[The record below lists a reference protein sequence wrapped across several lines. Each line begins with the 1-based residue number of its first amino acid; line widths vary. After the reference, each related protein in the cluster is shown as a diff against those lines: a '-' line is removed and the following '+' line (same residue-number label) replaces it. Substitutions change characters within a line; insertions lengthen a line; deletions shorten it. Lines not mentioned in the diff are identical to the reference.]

1 MKHLFV
7 FFLFFYVSH
16 AVDSQL
22 YESQPNVIFKYD
34 SLEKEQKNVSL
45 EIDFN
50 NAVLY
55 MQQKKYL
62 KAITIL
68 KKTAK
73 ILKIPSFLNIGI
85 CYYKLDSH
93 NNSYLYLKKIYDLK
107 EAAREDIYSHMSAS
121 YYLYL
126 VTNDRKYLATITK
139 LAKKLTTKQFTE
151 EIKRLVADTYI
162 IVKDYEMALKIIDTM
177 KYKDDLKIALLYIKM
192 KNYDMALVHLNGA
205 YENYGDEAKLYDI
218 LWFKIFRDLKANSLV
233 KLQDDIDL
241 LEKSK
246 INFKTN
252 RELPLQIFFN
262 PKKYTAKEY
271 LDKVTNFDEKRK
283 IDLIFYFAP
292 FIFID
297 REEIFNDSVMG
308 YVLED
313 SRNIDLI
320 DGMIEYN
327 HDLLTIIKKDPIIRS
342 VELENNLKTKY
353 GKKSYEYY
361 NLALSFAQ
369 IYDFKKAYKYF
380 KKAYDLSHGN
390 KLYSSMT
397 LISAKR
403 AKIKLDK
410 KFETKLRNNL
420 ISKRGNF
427 DYLGKYV
434 YKIIFDKKYVLPTK
448 KPSKTDRKSI
458 FLRALQFI
466 EKSNENGFK
475 ANEPLLAA
483 DVKDPL
489 VYLLRI
495 LVKGDFESDYEYI
508 SRLQDTIPK
517 EYNDYYLKGPIFIT
531 NYYMNIVK
539 ALGVFNKI
547 DFEIQGDIS
556 PTYLR
561 TNALINLHHGKPIR
575 SIKIL
580 ENIQQKYNLYDK
592 YTTEILI
599 SAFLSANDYA
609 NAFATVGMLQF
620 EQADQDARFL
630 SGVQLL
636 QSLKLNGALQFF
648 KSKYDGELIDFRI
661 IGFDEYLESL

>member
-1 MKHLFV
+1 
-7 FFLFFYVSH
+7 VSH
-16 AVDSQL
+16 ALDSQV

-34 SLEKEQKNVSL
+34 SLQKQQKNVSL

-55 MQQKKYL
+55 MQQKQYL

-93 NNSYLYLKKIYDLK
+93 NNAYLYLKKIYDLK
-107 EAAREDIYSHMSAS
+107 EATKEDIYSYMSAS

-126 VTNDRKYLATITK
+126 VTNDRKYLATITD
-139 LAKKLTTKQFTE
+139 LSKKISTENFTE
-151 EIKRLVADTYI
+151 DIKRLVADTYI
-162 IVKDYEMALKIIDTM
+162 VIKNYEMALKIIDTM
-177 KYKDDLKIALLYIKM
+177 EYKDDLKIALLYLQI
-192 KNYDMALVHLNGA
+192 KNYDMALIHLNSA
-205 YENYGDEAKLYDI
+205 YENYGKKEKLHEI
-218 LWFKIFRDLKANSLV
+218 LWFKIFRDLKANSLG
-233 KLQDDIDL
+233 KLQEDIAL

-252 RELPLQIFFN
+252 RELPLEIFFN
-262 PKKYTAKEY
+262 PKKYSAKEY
-271 LDKVTNFDEKRK
+271 LQKVTNFDEKRK
-283 IDLIFYFAP
+283 IDMIFYFAP

-313 SRNIDLI
+313 ERNIEII
-320 DGMIEYN
+320 DSMIEYN
-327 HDLLTIIKKDPIIRS
+327 YDLLEIIKKDPIIRA
-342 VELENNLKTKY
+342 VELEKNLKSKY

-369 IYDFKKAYKYF
+369 IYDFKKAHTYF

-403 AKIKLDK
+403 AKIKLEK
-410 KFETKLRNNL
+410 NFETKLRNNL
-420 ISKRGNF
+420 LSKNGNF

-434 YKIIFDKKYVLPTK
+434 YKIIFDEKFVLPEQ
-448 KPSKTDRKSI
+448 KPNRTDRKSI

-466 EKSNENGFK
+466 DKSDESGFSED
-475 ANEPLLAA
+475 EPLLAA
-483 DVKDPL
+483 DMKDPL

-495 LVKGDFESDYEYI
+495 LAKKDFESEYEYI
-508 SRLQDTIPK
+508 ARLQDIIPK
-517 EYNDYYLKGPIFIT
+517 EYNDYYLKGAIFIT
-531 NYYMNIVK
+531 NYYIDVVK
-539 ALGVFNKI
+539 ALGVFNKV
-547 DFEIQGDIS
+547 DFEIEDETA

-561 TNALINLHHGKPIR
+561 TDALIKLHHGKAVR

-580 ENIQQKYNLYDK
+580 ENLQQKYNLYDK
-592 YTTEILI
+592 YTSEILI
-599 SAFLSANDYA
+599 AAFLMAKDYS
-609 NAFATVGMLQF
+609 NAFATIGMLQF
-620 EQADQDARFL
+620 EQEDPDAKFL
-630 SGVQLL
+630 SAVQLI
-636 QSLKLNGALQFF
+636 QTLKLNGALQFLKF
-648 KSKYDGELIDFRI
+648 KYEGDLIDFRI
-661 IGFDEYLESL
+661 VGFEEYLESL